1 MRANCINSSG
11 SNYTSVQQLFT
22 CAGANTNLIFNLPF
36 RQHRG
41 IGRVIEEPGRILG

>member
-22 CAGANTNLIFNLPF
+22 CAGANTNLNFNLSSCL
-36 RQHRG
+36 HRG
-41 IGRVIEEPGRILG
+41 IGRAIEEPGRILG